1 MASELL
7 KGLFNKD
14 EKESRD
20 RLKSGFKD
28 ALTVGALGYGGY
40 KGFQGSNIVQEVSSK
55 ARSLRAT
62 DSGEFNRVGSSLRR
76 DSMALQELQSAA
88 KTQALADFKSDL
100 QIRGVLESSE
110 VSIEDKRALLGSL
123 YDSLKELG
131 SSDLKE
137 IIKTGYN
144 TGNLTTEQIGRLE
157 SSYNSYI
164 ASNDKF
170 LSKFR
175 RKFAQLDKIKT
186 TLSGR
191 DSSTILNLERQVK
204 MEEFSG
210 LGDLRLAATLR
221 DMGADVDEVRTRYA
235 NYVKMAGG
243 ADNVS
248 LLGFEDNAD
257 KTGIK
262 NLYLRVGSEDSS
274 VKVPLYLSRDR
285 NGMVVVRATENL
297 STRYIAPQRVL
308 NAPEIF
314 NNIDLTSA
322 RGGNLYSGK
331 GSYSYEE
338 YIFQRVSKGFG
349 GFGSLNN
356 MSRRDIKNFYEFLRM
371 PGLDAPRGMFT
382 NFSEI
387 KNERGVSLISKQF
400 QENMQFA
407 RSVQSARFLIAGLE
421 DFPGEMQQNLVKRL
435 MQMYPEDVRGTGYP
449 IITRV
454 EDPFNRNKTLS
465 FTDVTM
471 ARAEESAFNVMAPY
485 GRIDEVINE
494 QTARD
499 FQMVGRYELGAGVV
513 GVDKS
518 YKFGKNR
525 TIASVGSGGDL
536 IGINKRASRVHGVN
550 LGAIMLSSNVSQG
563 LGLGE
568 GMSYFGGTLEVKSS
582 INQTVYDDGLTE
594 SKLFSTLKSRVG
606 TKNPF
611 LVIGEGGDYSVDQ
624 FFKEFGDR
632 QGRAILGLSDEDVAA
647 ISRKKGIMSFTLGI
661 VESSFESGRTRSHIS
676 GEMVQR
682 LDRTKMFSTILKDT
696 TFGITKAQMQQ
707 KLKQAGLSD
716 SEISSFFNDLNVKHN
731 QTLLTTTEQLKKGP
745 QFISSQIAG
754 SLELF
759 GVSRNLYAAEMSKL
773 IGKDEDYLKAIN
785 SMTGEAYTSLDS
797 AGALGRKKAYMGA
810 SIQAVLNLA
819 EREGLTEADV
829 GRILGGAYDKSGKFL
844 TTSEFETI
852 VQQRL
857 ASGARLNSNKTM
869 QEIKRGITFTAHY
882 VSSGGVHTDY
892 GRNLAK
898 IEPRFMN
905 YLYSSLRM
913 NFGLDESSATR
924 FLGSFLA
931 RQDNVGGRPEA
942 LLGMKL
948 TSFSLSQMGNV
959 DFENQ
964 IKGISSLKSLTRDE
978 AQELIRLGADEAG
991 VKNFLI
997 NRGGASGSILNL
1009 EELFTNQTDLKRIL
1023 DITGGKSKIYLPGA
1037 STLENLEGFVVGKS
1051 GDNINIENEFTRYI
1065 TDLNASISGMFD
1077 SSGNDVKFGYAL
1089 SGFKAAR
1096 GSIAKVSGYALRNAL
1111 SGRISGSGTYM
1122 GQGIVFGK
1130 DAASSSLLPT
1140 LGGGEQSAIRQGLL
1154 DAFNQKRGYVLF
1166 QDSQSFLDSMT
1177 TFKEATARQL
1187 RFDKFANGNEVEI
1200 AAEIERRTTEA
1211 MRNFYFGMYDKEKK
1225 GIFATVQRNPNIYF
1239 AHFMPGMELMRYDFM
1254 EGENDPFLK
1263 LISANAPYNKTEFT
1277 DAGKEEIKK
1286 RKRSLQFQKLRDLY
1300 GGRFAF
1306 SSWDDFETA
1315 RFSYYDEYRKLV
1327 EEKKQLQGIVGIRQL
1342 QMDSEGNP
1350 VKTPRTRTIR
1360 RFNKFT
1366 GRYSEIGPEVVTD
1379 KFNFT
1384 VLNETAGTS
1393 TFPAEREAYYR
1404 TRGEIFE
1411 RIRGLRETREQAR
1424 WGILGKPVETS
1435 PGSEEYE
1442 MITRKHTV
1450 SQTKLDEYRAELEIL
1465 KTKLNVQEG
1474 EDGALTGRE
1483 RSQAEG
1489 RVRTLTE
1496 KINNARP
1503 SGKLTKAGVALFDTT
1518 STGRKRSIL
1527 PSSLLFEH
1535 EKDLFGL
1542 RFALS
1547 NSYDDEASIDFN
1559 SRTGLI
1565 EEDYIV
1571 GRSRIE
1577 QAKRNLEEIKTRVRA
1592 QRKANKKAVE
1602 LAIKTAQMVIR
1613 SDFDDTT
1620 GARTIDVVASD
1631 KFKSIFTG
1639 MGINGE
1645 LGVNEPRIGRPLAE
1659 LRRSYQGLIRRQRKK
1674 LNTLMKKV
1682 PKVNDASVG
1691 KEPFLLDPTDES
1703 RPSPIKYRQSLIEK
1717 DIKIAKEVLLSN
1729 DQGRIPLNSPLSSV
1743 SNLDHFSGQNDRF
1756 LFHLFSSFTT
1766 PSETRSLEID
1776 EYKELRYKRVI
1787 ESYNQHLLSENP
1799 NKPIYYDIQDF
1810 LIKTKRIT
1818 PIGVLLLDADRNN
1831 SGEIRYFEGMEDA
1844 EKSEYIERGVK
1855 NLELSKKVLRE
1866 KGTVPR
1872 LIYNI
1877 EGQEVFFDFG
1887 ALTKR
1892 AKSERKLERHSRLQT
1907 GHFSKIEEI
1916 LRGVLGLESV
1926 SETYGKGKPINVE
1939 GGVVYVKGK
1948 EGEEVVAGGPRF
1960 LVGRDPR
1967 YGEIQYTHRGIT
1979 QGIISGAL
1987 YNDLLDQVDDLEA
2000 QRAFISEE
2008 SSLDKAYGQ
2017 LGVSFGDLR
2026 LSLIGDDSARA
2037 RTDIYKEIE
2046 SNFDFIKNNLL
2057 SPRGAYSSHS
2067 GASFVEYIEGLVE
2080 IANNERTPGRGAQR
2094 KIAKLTRQLQG
2105 KDGEGGIVGRLARVN
2120 EEIEKHEAKRESL
2133 KEKELIIDTRKNSR
2147 SEILSRDFE
2156 PRFTE
2161 EMYSPRYAYE
2171 EKQAALLKKRE
2182 SLLARRAE
2190 LERLIQEQQVG
2201 RIDLNFM
2208 RSFESD
2214 ASLRDSDFRPIS
2226 DLRDSLRGNYG
2237 EALASFFGLNKSDEE
2252 LANSGIRTVRD
2263 FIENS
2268 EYRRTAFRTEMDR
2281 RIAANEGSNALIEYV
2296 RLKGGDAN
2304 GLMNFLSNN
2313 ITYREINVDDG
2324 KGGTKTIKVMSHP
2337 EINAAQEELDTAHRE
2352 NKELIERGRENRE
2365 RIRNMEASQRAE
2377 REAALKVLDDEYE
2390 AARRIEEE
2398 KLAQLETGFANNP
2411 NRQEYEDA
2419 VTRLKEIK
2427 ERREA
2432 LRNSPLGTLLGEIK
2446 AGKQPLVD
2454 ESGSAILDENG
2465 NQRFFNSQ
2473 YKVSSEED
2481 RAIREL
2487 VGNLEDQKFKYDTG
2501 ELIHGKNNIF
2511 LALEA
2516 LHGEE
2521 IKDLGTLKTL
2531 SDTRGSEN
2539 ISYTF
2544 GLKDNLET
2552 RTETVNEAIDRL
2564 LLRGLSKHLSQGDVG
2579 GGIVYFPQ
2587 IDVKADLLK
2596 EGKKMYDAKGKLL
2609 QYESRMDFSRFSIG
2623 DFDADIYQ
2631 IYHDTTNVMRE
2642 RFKNNA
2648 ESFHGL
2654 YRTGAEFL
2662 INMKELGRGM
2672 DVYGERMGASSLN
2685 IMDFR
2690 LDQYEKERIL
2700 KSVGGLDVQIKVGML
2715 GLAQAAV
2722 DEGGAGGEDAMRTY
2736 FNRLRAGASLVAV
2749 AQESLIIKAKH
2760 LQVAA
2765 DVGVEFLSA
2774 LKTSYSSGSGE
2785 AIFNFFDQNILKG
2798 TAYETGGNV
2807 TLGNIEF
2814 LNIPEGEASSSLR
2827 ESLKNVQLNRDSLR
2841 ETFDVMA
2848 RTVKERGLH
2857 NLGSNSRLHK
2867 ALEKGDAFSMRQV
2880 MSLLASSMEGGFSG
2894 NIEIDRIEEIMSAE
2908 RNIRD
2913 KVAMNMEAMS
2923 KKGGGYLAAAAI
2935 GASYLA
2941 GVRMAPEALD
2951 AESKFSDMKAR
2962 ESIGGR
2968 HLYNMNHREHGNVAP
2983 SRFEEPMNTYDRPI
2997 NLGET
3002 MVTKNSSMR
3011 MYGEAPTYSDAMMSA
3026 RKVVGAGGNAFLGI
3040 QDNRLPISNS
3050 YITKSIRD

>member
-7 KGLFNKD
+7 RSLFNKD
-14 EKESRD
+14 NSEVKEKMSSIGKE
-20 RLKSGFKD
+20 
-28 ALTVGALGYGGY
+28 ALTVGALGYAGY
-40 KGFQGSNIVQEVSSK
+40 KSFQGSNIVQEVNSK
-55 ARSLRAT
+55 IGSFRST
-62 DSGEFNRVGSSLRR
+62 GSGEFNRVGSSLRR
-76 DSMALQELQSAA
+76 DSMALQELQNAA
-88 KTQALADFKSDL
+88 KTQALADFKNDL
-100 QIRGVLESSE
+100 QIRTVLESSDA
-110 VSIEDKRALLGSL
+110 SIEDKRALLGSL

-137 IIKTGYN
+137 IIKSGYN
-144 TGNLTTEQIGRLE
+144 TGNLTSEQIDRLE

-175 RKFAQLDKIKT
+175 RKFAQLDKIKS

-210 LGDLRLAATLR
+210 LGDSRLAATLK
-221 DMGADVDEVRTRYA
+221 DMGADVNEVRTRYA

-262 NLYLRVGSEDSS
+262 NLYLRVGNEASS

-349 GFGSLNN
+349 DFGSLNN

-387 KNERGVSLISKQF
+387 QNERGVSLISKQF

-471 ARAEESAFNVMAPY
+471 ARANESAFNVMAPY

-518 YKFGKNR
+518 YRFGKNR

-536 IGINKRASRVHGVN
+536 IGINKTASRVHGVN

-647 ISRKKGIMSFTLGI
+647 ISRKKGIMNFTLGI

-696 TFGITKAQMQQ
+696 TFGITEAQMQQ

-716 SEISSFFNDLNVKHN
+716 SEISSFFTDLNVKHN

-759 GVSRNLYAAEMSKL
+759 GVGRNLYEAEMKKL
-773 IGKDEDYLKAIN
+773 IGSDDAYLKAIN

-810 SIQAVLNLA
+810 SVQAVLNLA
-819 EREGLTEADV
+819 ETHGLTEADV
-829 GRILGGAYDKSGKFL
+829 GRILGGAYDRSGKFL

-892 GRNLAK
+892 ARNLAK

-931 RQDNVGGRPEA
+931 RQDNIGGRPEA

-964 IKGISSLKSLTRDE
+964 IKGISSLKSLSRAE

-1096 GSIAKVSGYALRNAL
+1096 GSIAKVSGYALRDAL
-1111 SGRISGSGTYM
+1111 TGRISGSGTYM

-1166 QDSQSFLDSMT
+1166 QDSQGFLDSMT

-1239 AHFMPGMELMRYDFM
+1239 AHFMPGMEIMRYDFL
-1254 EGENDPFLK
+1254 EGEDDPFIK
-1263 LISANAPYNKTEFT
+1263 LISGGPEYDETKFT
-1277 DAGKEEIKK
+1277 DEGKAEIKR
-1286 RKRSLQFQKLRDLY
+1286 RKNQLKYEKLKTLY
-1300 GGRFAF
+1300 GDKFKFNSFEEYEAAKLSRFEQIVALKERKAELHGILGKTI
-1306 SSWDDFETA
+1306 FET
-1315 RFSYYDEYRKLV
+1315 
-1327 EEKKQLQGIVGIRQL
+1327 
-1342 QMDSEGNP
+1342 DSEGNRI
-1350 VKTPRTRTIR
+1350 VDRQRTREKR
-1360 RFNKFT
+1360 KFNKIT
-1366 GRYSEIGPEVVTD
+1366 GRYEVVGSELIENSFEYKIESRTD
-1379 KFNFT
+1379 GTNSYIRDVTAVYQEKARIYGE
-1384 VLNETAGTS
+1384 LRLARETLHARRADIMGGYVDDGSGGVKLVTETYRVGLASDAEALRTKLTEEIAALRTEAKALEDTDPQKKNLDFQIEKKSKLLDSIQESDLKTKAGESIFVATR
-1393 TFPAEREAYYR
+1393 TRAERNIATGSYAKRFETELKAAKAVVESVQGRFASASQRIDQAKDNLKRVQREAYEKRINARNIVNNLVKQAAVKYR
-1404 TRGEIFE
+1404 VNPTDSTLGYNKGLDILDSIRFRMPFSSGFGENIPDF
-1411 RIRGLRETREQAR
+1411 IRG
-1424 WGILGKPVETS
+1424 GILELQYSQTDYITRQRERLARLMKQVPNLRLERVSNQPYARHLGVDSDGDSNAKLLTSEGKVVKTDTDILLGENRII
-1435 PGSEEYE
+1435 GSEPLIGES
-1442 MITRKHTV
+1442 TRSSYVDQVNQAFESAKQRLTLKKFEI
-1450 SQTKLDEYRAELEIL
+1450 QQGDPILRKTKN
-1465 KTKLNVQEG
+1465 KLNVFEDVFKGNETLFKQAITDYIDLSGDSKYRNTFEEFLIDKGYLKPTGYYVGKGEGKVSYLEHRGLAREPIFNPESPGTFKGG
-1474 EDGALTGRE
+1474 EDVFDLFTKSIVRHGDGEYIFGYGPENDRYTLSGGPDSQDLDVLKTVRKAQNKLKEYDTNRE
-1483 RSQAEG
+1483 HLEQVES
-1489 RVRTLTE
+1489 TL
-1496 KINNARP
+1496 
-1503 SGKLTKAGVALFDTT
+1503 
-1518 STGRKRSIL
+1518 RSIL
-1527 PSSLLFEH
+1527 GLEMKISPEDSSR
-1535 EKDLFGL
+1535 
-1542 RFALS
+1542 RFFQ
-1547 NSYDDEASIDFN
+1547 E
-1559 SRTGLI
+1559 I
-1565 EEDYIV
+1565 EGYGHI
-1571 GRSRIE
+1571 
-1577 QAKRNLEEIKTRVRA
+1577 
-1592 QRKANKKAVE
+1592 
-1602 LAIKTAQMVIR
+1602 
-1613 SDFDDTT
+1613 
-1620 GARTIDVVASD
+1620 
-1631 KFKSIFTG
+1631 
-1639 MGINGE
+1639 
-1645 LGVNEPRIGRPLAE
+1645 
-1659 LRRSYQGLIRRQRKK
+1659 
-1674 LNTLMKKV
+1674 
-1682 PKVNDASVG
+1682 
-1691 KEPFLLDPTDES
+1691 
-1703 RPSPIKYRQSLIEK
+1703 
-1717 DIKIAKEVLLSN
+1717 
-1729 DQGRIPLNSPLSSV
+1729 
-1743 SNLDHFSGQNDRF
+1743 
-1756 LFHLFSSFTT
+1756 
-1766 PSETRSLEID
+1766 
-1776 EYKELRYKRVI
+1776 EYKGI
-1787 ESYNQHLLSENP
+1787 
-1799 NKPIYYDIQDF
+1799 
-1810 LIKTKRIT
+1810 
-1818 PIGVLLLDADRNN
+1818 
-1831 SGEIRYFEGMEDA
+1831 
-1844 EKSEYIERGVK
+1844 
-1855 NLELSKKVLRE
+1855 
-1866 KGTVPR
+1866 
-1872 LIYNI
+1872 
-1877 EGQEVFFDFG
+1877 
-1887 ALTKR
+1887 
-1892 AKSERKLERHSRLQT
+1892 
-1907 GHFSKIEEI
+1907 
-1916 LRGVLGLESV
+1916 
-1926 SETYGKGKPINVE
+1926 
-1939 GGVVYVKGK
+1939 
-1948 EGEEVVAGGPRF
+1948 
-1960 LVGRDPR
+1960 
-1967 YGEIQYTHRGIT
+1967 GIT
-1979 QGIISGAL
+1979 NAIISGAL
-1987 YNDLLDQVDDLEA
+1987 FQNVIETSRQLVAETTQTQAGETIDTLSKTFSELRLNLLGQGTSGKTRYQLSDEIA
-2000 QRAFISEE
+2000 
-2008 SSLDKAYGQ
+2008 KAYR
-2017 LGVSFGDLR
+2017 LASSFFTEGRVNQNIVREVNDI
-2026 LSLIGDDSARA
+2026 LSRTRDDRVIPY
-2037 RTDIYKEIE
+2037 TKKEKE
-2046 SNFDFIKNNLL
+2046 F
-2057 SPRGAYSSHS
+2057 
-2067 GASFVEYIEGLVE
+2067 
-2080 IANNERTPGRGAQR
+2080 
-2094 KIAKLTRQLQG
+2094 IAKTKAIIEKR
-2105 KDGEGGIVGRLARVN
+2105 EAGIVTREIKPKVKT
-2120 EEIEKHEAKRESL
+2120 EIEKRRRSLGDIRARLAALAKEEDSEAKAAKVADLTRAENRAAQRLSSLEGVEEENLQQREAASEERRGNVATKEKRALEKLERRARERARLSFVDKQVEDLFELERRNLPRADDLVSIGDFAQRFKSGTSFEKQLGAFYGLYNKAGLKEAGIFTVGDFIRNKSYRINAFKENMAKRIERGSKSSGIKSNNVIEFFVLRGDLQGEQADELRRSLSSVMSGGISFKDITDKDGSVKRVMTSPEIEAARGQVNDAFAHFESL
-2133 KEKELIIDTRKNSR
+2133 KEEQAQAKAAYKAKREELIAGRNAQ
-2147 SEILSRDFE
+2147 LAAVQ
-2156 PRFTE
+2156 TE
-2161 EMYSPRYAYE
+2161 YDDVVKAKEARL
-2171 EKQAALLKKRE
+2171 QQLTE
-2182 SLLARRAE
+2182 SL
-2190 LERLIQEQQVG
+2190 
-2201 RIDLNFM
+2201 
-2208 RSFESD
+2208 
-2214 ASLRDSDFRPIS
+2214 
-2226 DLRDSLRGNYG
+2226 
-2237 EALASFFGLNKSDEE
+2237 
-2252 LANSGIRTVRD
+2252 
-2263 FIENS
+2263 
-2268 EYRRTAFRTEMDR
+2268 
-2281 RIAANEGSNALIEYV
+2281 
-2296 RLKGGDAN
+2296 
-2304 GLMNFLSNN
+2304 
-2313 ITYREINVDDG
+2313 
-2324 KGGTKTIKVMSHP
+2324 
-2337 EINAAQEELDTAHRE
+2337 DTLPSKA
-2352 NKELIERGRENRE
+2352 
-2365 RIRNMEASQRAE
+2365 
-2377 REAALKVLDDEYE
+2377 EYE
-2390 AARRIEEE
+2390 ASRAEFASI
-2398 KLAQLETGFANNP
+2398 KAQLQELYDSDLSRLMADVNKGKTPVLDEAGKPVVIDGRQIFK
-2411 NRQEYEDA
+2411 NRQYEISPEEDA
-2419 VTRLKEIK
+2419 AVRAAVGQEGRKFIETTGNKVGGV
-2427 ERREA
+2427 
-2432 LRNSPLGTLLGEIK
+2432 NSL
-2446 AGKQPLVD
+2446 
-2454 ESGSAILDENG
+2454 
-2465 NQRFFNSQ
+2465 
-2473 YKVSSEED
+2473 
-2481 RAIREL
+2481 
-2487 VGNLEDQKFKYDTG
+2487 
-2501 ELIHGKNNIF
+2501 F
-2511 LALEA
+2511 LALQEA
-2516 LHGEE
+2516 TESKRIARLE
-2521 IKDLGTLKTL
+2521 DLKKL
-2531 SDTRGSEN
+2531 DE
-2539 ISYTF
+2539 TF
-2544 GLKDNLET
+2544 GDKQIKYTTAEGEQT
-2552 RTETVNEAIDRL
+2552 TTVREGINKL
-2564 LLRGLSKHLSQGDVG
+2564 LMRGLSYHQTYGDVG
-2579 GGIVYFPQ
+2579 GGIIYFPQ

-2596 EGKKMYDAKGKLL
+2596 EGKQMYDAKGKLL

-2631 IYHDTTNVMRE
+2631 VYHDTTNVMRE

-2785 AIFNFFDQNILKG
+2785 AIFNFFDQNIFKG

-2814 LNIPEGEASSSLR
+2814 LNIPEGEASKSLR
-2827 ESLKNVQLNRDSLR
+2827 ESLNNVQLNRDSLR

-2867 ALEKGDAFSMRQV
+2867 VLESGDAFSMRQV

-2894 NIEIDRIEEIMSAE
+2894 DINVDRIEEIMNAQ
-2908 RNIRD
+2908 RNLRET
-2913 KVAMNMEAMS
+2913 VAMNMDIIS
-2923 KKGGGYLAAAAI
+2923 KRGGGYLAAAAM
-2935 GASYLA
+2935 GAGYLV
-2941 GVRMAPEALD
+2941 GVKNSPEVLE
-2951 AESKFSDMKAR
+2951 AENKFSDMRAR
-2962 ESIGGR
+2962 ESLGGR
-2968 HLYNMNHREHGNVAP
+2968 HLYNMNHKEHANVAP

-3002 MVTKNSSMR
+3002 MVTRNSSIR
-3011 MYGEAPTYSDAMMSA
+3011 MYGEAPTYSEAMMSA

-3040 QDNRLPISNS
+3040 QDGRMPISNS